1 MLNSQSTENAWTR
14 RTTLDGS
21 GESQVT
27 EVWEY
32 RGTSHR
38 LDVTIGKQLD
48 VLSLKG
54 TSLREIREY
63 AGFLEKSA
71 ARLYAQ
77 GAPRNALA
85 ECPCCG
91 RLTEGAGVA
100 MRVFEVPYIRCLG
113 CGHVFVREQP
123 SQSVL
128 DTLFAESA
136 LHSSEYT
143 DIDPVVQDF
152 RIRQIA
158 TPKLAWARLQYE
170 RLFNRVPT
178 SLVDVGAG
186 GGHFVTAAVRAGMDA
201 IGYER
206 SASSRKFA
214 KSAFGVDLL
223 AEDFLSDDARTG
235 ELITFWGLLEYV
247 PQPRTLLAAA
257 RRRFTASSGMLIVEV
272 PRFNCVGS
280 AVQQVEGAV
289 VARHMDPTTHVNC
302 FSDASLC
309 TALVAEGFRP
319 VAAWYFGMDIYEL
332 FVQIALKLDDEAT
345 LERIVP
351 MLNES
356 QAALDRGRQCDDLI
370 IAAVPI
376 D

>member
-1 MLNSQSTENAWTR
+1 MLNPQSPKDAWAK
-14 RTTLDGS
+14 RTTLDGPH
-21 GESQVT
+21 QDQMT

-32 RGTSHR
+32 RGATH
-38 LDVTIGKQLD
+38 LVDVTVGKRLD

-63 AGFLEKSA
+63 AAFLEMSA
-71 ARLYAQ
+71 ARLYARD
-77 GAPRNALA
+77 APRNALTN
-85 ECPCCG
+85 CPCCG
-91 RLTEGAGVA
+91 HATGGASVA
-100 MRVFEVPYIRCLG
+100 MRVFEVPYVRCHG
-113 CGHVFVREQP
+113 CGHVYVSEQP

-128 DTLFAESA
+128 DALFTESA

-143 DIDPVVQDF
+143 DIDPVAQDF

-158 TPKLAWARLQYE
+158 EPKLDWARRQYE
-170 RLFNRVPT
+170 RVFNRAPT

-186 GGHFVTAAVRAGMDA
+186 GGHFVTAAARAGMDA
-201 IGYER
+201 VGYER
-206 SASSRKFA
+206 SASSRRFA
-214 KSAFGVDLL
+214 KSAFGVDLRS
-223 AEDFLSDDARTG
+223 EDFLVDDAPAAD
-235 ELITFWGLLEYV
+235 LFTFLGLLEYV
-247 PQPRTLLAAA
+247 PQPRKLLAAA
-257 RRRFTASSGMLIVEV
+257 RRRLATRGGMLIVEV

-280 AVQQVEGAV
+280 AAQHAEGAV

-302 FSDASLC
+302 FTDASLC

-319 VAAWYFGMDIYEL
+319 VAAWYFGMDVYEL
-332 FVQIALKLDDEAT
+332 FVQIALKLDDEAV
-345 LERIVP
+345 LEKIAS

-370 IAAVPI
+370 VAAVPI

>member
-1 MLNSQSTENAWTR
+1 M
-14 RTTLDGS
+14 
-21 GESQVT
+21 
-27 EVWEY
+27 
-32 RGTSHR
+32 
-38 LDVTIGKQLD
+38 
-48 VLSLKG
+48 
-54 TSLREIREY
+54 
-63 AGFLEKSA
+63 
-71 ARLYAQ
+71 
-77 GAPRNALA
+77 
-85 ECPCCG
+85 
-91 RLTEGAGVA
+91 
-100 MRVFEVPYIRCLG
+100 
-113 CGHVFVREQP
+113 
-123 SQSVL
+123 
-128 DTLFAESA
+128 
-136 LHSSEYT
+136 
-143 DIDPVVQDF
+143 
-152 RIRQIA
+152 
-158 TPKLAWARLQYE
+158 
-170 RLFNRVPT
+170 
-178 SLVDVGAG
+178 
-186 GGHFVTAAVRAGMDA
+186 TAAVRAGMDA

-257 RRRFTASSGMLIVEV
+257 RRRFAASGGMLIVEV